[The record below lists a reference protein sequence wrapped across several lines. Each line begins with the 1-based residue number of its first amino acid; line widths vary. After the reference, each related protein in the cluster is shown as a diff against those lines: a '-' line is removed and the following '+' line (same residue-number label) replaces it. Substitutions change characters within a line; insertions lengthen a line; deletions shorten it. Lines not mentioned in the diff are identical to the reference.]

1 MIRSLARW
9 PACPTARPPRA
20 RPIPELAIAWVDCE
34 VRHDLN
40 CGSHTLFVGEVVD
53 AGFAEGGED
62 APVLRMEDT
71 RMSYG
76 G

>member
-1 MIRSLARW
+1 MPAPSRASPIVTAQRGADPGARHRVSGLR
-9 PACPTARPPRA
+9 TAPP
-20 RPIPELAIAWVDCE
+20 VE
-34 VRHDLN
+34 V
-40 CGSHTLFVGEVVD
+40 GSHSLFVGEVLD
-53 AGFAEGGED
+53 AGFAAGGED